1 MTQRTIEQ
9 ELAVNGHSF
18 FQTVGDSM
26 EPLLHNRK
34 STVVIAAKQGR
45 LKRYDVALYHRPTGE
60 YVLHRVLK
68 VLDEAYL
75 ICGDNRVWKETV
87 PEEWIIGVMT
97 DFYPDEHSNP
107 ISCNSKI
114 YQQYLKTLW
123 RRYFLLKIRSFS
135 GRIRRKAAS
144 LVHSLRDNKKNF

>member
-1 MTQRTIEQ
+1 
-9 ELAVNGHSF
+9 
-18 FQTVGDSM
+18 M

-34 STVVIAAKQGR
+34 STVVIAAKQER

-97 DFYPDEHSNP
+97 DFYPDEHSDP
-107 ISCNSKI
+107 ISCSSKI
-114 YQQYLKTLW
+114 YQKYLKTLP
-123 RRYFLLKIRSFS
+123 RRYIFLKMRSFA
-135 GRIRRKAAS
+135 GRVRRKMAS

>member
-1 MTQRTIEQ
+1 MTHRTIEQ
-9 ELAVNGHSF
+9 ELAVHGHGF
-18 FQTVGDSM
+18 FQTVGNSM

-34 STVVIAAKQGR
+34 STVVIAAKQER

-97 DFYPDEHSNP
+97 DFYPDEHSDP
-107 ISCNSKI
+107 ISCSSKI
-114 YQQYLKTLW
+114 YQKYLKTLPQ
-123 RRYFLLKIRSFS
+123 RYIFLKMRSFA
-135 GRIRRKAAS
+135 GRVRRKVAS
-144 LVHSLRDNKKNF
+144 LVYNLRDNKKNF

>member
-9 ELAVNGHSF
+9 ELAVNGRSF

-34 STVVIAAKQGR
+34 STVVIEAKKAP
-45 LKRYDVALYHRPTGE
+45 LKKYDVALYHRPTGE

-68 VLDEAYL
+68 VLDDAYL
-75 ICGDNRVWKETV
+75 ICGDNRIWKETV
-87 PEEWIIGVMT
+87 PEAWVIGVMT
-97 DFYPDEHSNP
+97 DFYPDEQNRP
-107 ISCNSKI
+107 ISCNSEE

-123 RRYFLLKIRSFS
+123 WRYSFLWMRALP
-135 GRIRRKAAS
+135 GRVCHKMISLFRK
-144 LVHSLRDNKKNF
+144 

>member
-1 MTQRTIEQ
+1 
-9 ELAVNGHSF
+9 
-18 FQTVGDSM
+18 M

>member
-1 MTQRTIEQ
+1 MTHRTIEQ
-9 ELAVNGHSF
+9 ELAVHGHGF
-18 FQTVGDSM
+18 FQTVGNSM

-45 LKRYDVALYHRPTGE
+45 LKRYDVALYHLPTGE
-60 YVLHRVLK
+60 YVLHRVIK
-68 VLDEAYL
+68 VLDGSYL
-75 ICGDNRVWKETV
+75 IRGDNCIWDEVV
-87 PEEWIIGVMT
+87 PEAQIIGVMT
-97 DFYPDEHSNP
+97 DYYPNEHSDP

-135 GRIRRKAAS
+135 GRIRRKVAS